1 MSVLQKRI
9 DDLQSNI
16 DKLKELQAIEK
27 WAVDHVGEIKDINNF
42 HSWYSATIK
51 LPDIDSMTDA
61 IDNVLTHNPVQ
72 MYKIKDGSFTSFRP
86 MIDAPEEGNAF
97 KVHPVICD
105 VNPYEEPKIKF
116 AIDSPFGL
124 ILVERKVTNS
134 GIKIE
139 YDAYSRPTKYRHVKV
154 IGYENWFNSFIKY
167 SSGNNIAINPFTL
180 YNEEN

>member
-1 MSVLQKRI
+1 MSILQKRI

-16 DKLKELQAIEK
+16 DKLKELQVIEK
-27 WAVDHVGEIKDINNF
+27 WAVYYIGEIKDINNF

-61 IDNVLTHNPVQ
+61 IDNALTCNPMQ
-72 MYKIKDGSFTSFRP
+72 MYKIKDGSLTSFIP
-86 MIDAPEEGNAF
+86 MTDAPEEGNAV

-105 VNPYEEPKIKF
+105 VNHYEEPKIKF
-116 AIDSPFGL
+116 VINSPFGL

-139 YDAYSRPTKYRHVKV
+139 YDTYGRPTKYRYVKV
-154 IGYENWFNSFIKY
+154 TGYENWFNSVIKY
-167 SSGNNIAINPFTL
+167 SSGSAYAINPFTL
-180 YNEEN
+180 YNEEK